1 LKLAPK
7 PFTPIFAKMHKMKLN
22 NRILVFTLIL
32 IATAVA
38 CKLLFGNNISMSGF
52 SPIIAIAVFS
62 GMMFKE
68 KSMSFLLP
76 LVAVFATDVV
86 IEILHRINLFD
97 YPGFYKNQWIN
108 YSLLLGC
115 TLLGWAFKG
124 KNYTSI
130 AGAAI
135 ASPTLFFLL
144 SNCSVWFF
152 SKTLYAP
159 NFQGLMDCYTAGL
172 PFYKNAL
179 LATIVFLPSIVIAFN
194 LIVKGNKSVTPV
206 LA

>member
-1 LKLAPK
+1 
-7 PFTPIFAKMHKMKLN
+7 MKLN
-22 NRILVFTLIL
+22 SRILVFTLVLI
-32 IATAVA
+32 IATVA
-38 CKLLFGNNISMSGF
+38 CKLLFANNLSMSGF

-62 GMMFKE
+62 GMMFKD

-76 LVAVFATDVV
+76 LVAVFASDVI
-86 IEILHRINLFD
+86 IEILYKMDWFGFA
-97 YPGFYKNQWIN
+97 GFYKNQWLN
-108 YSLLLGC
+108 YCLLLGC
-115 TLLGWAFKG
+115 TLLGWVFKG

-144 SNCSVWFF
+144 SNLSVWYF
-152 SKTLYAP
+152 SKVVYTP
-159 NFQGLMDCYTAGL
+159 DIQGLINCYTQGL

-179 LATIVFLPSIVIAFN
+179 LATIVFLPSIIIAYN
-194 LIVKGNKSVTPV
+194 TIVKGNKAVTPV